1 MQKIAFYLTIILSF
15 PLLLAGEDNNDKSKE
30 EAEYYRILNLAKA
43 YEHGTELKKD
53 ERKAFLYYLDAVRN
67 SKYSESEAL
76 KYLEKK
82 AKEGNPYAQFSYG
95 SYYADFEFWPYDSQK
110 AFYWFSKAAEKNH
123 PAALNNLALMYI
135 FGNGVKKDVK
145 KGREL
150 MLKAAELGVEYS
162 QYSVAKVYA
171 RLDDIIAHNA
181 NYKEAFK
188 CFEILKG
195 CLASKYDIGECIFHG
210 RGLPEDK
217 SKAVEI
223 WKSILEE
230 VVEERN
236 YIRNKVCRT
245 LYECYNKGSGV
256 EKDEEKSKV
265 EAELENLKKTL
276 EGKDTEAIKNAT
288 EKLTS
293 VFYEITEKLY
303 KNANPNGAAAGTNTD
318 AGANGTAEGPKTDEN
333 GNVYDADYKV
343 EDDND
348 KK

>member
-1 MQKIAFYLTIILSF
+1 MKRIVFYLTIILSF

-53 ERKAFLYYLDAVRN
+53 ERKAFLYYFKAATN
-67 SKYSESEAL
+67 WNYSEPEAL
-76 KYLEKK
+76 EYLEKK

-95 SYYADFEFWPYDSQK
+95 SYYADFEFWPYDSRK

-171 RLDDIIAHNA
+171 RLDDIIALNA

-188 CFEILKG
+188 WIEILVKKG
-195 CLASKYDIGECIFHG
+195 SLSAKYDMGVCYFYG
-210 RGLPEDK
+210 RGVPEDK

-230 VVEERN
+230 VVEESN

-245 LYECYNKGSGV
+245 LYECYNKGLGV

-265 EAELENLKKTL
+265 VLLFMTGDPLRSRKNLENAL
-276 EGKDTEAIKNAT
+276 EKHGTIIQFTFQNP
-288 EKLTS
+288 
-293 VFYEITEKLY
+293 FY
-303 KNANPNGAAAGTNTD
+303 
-318 AGANGTAEGPKTDEN
+318 
-333 GNVYDADYKV
+333 
-343 EDDND
+343 
-348 KK
+348 